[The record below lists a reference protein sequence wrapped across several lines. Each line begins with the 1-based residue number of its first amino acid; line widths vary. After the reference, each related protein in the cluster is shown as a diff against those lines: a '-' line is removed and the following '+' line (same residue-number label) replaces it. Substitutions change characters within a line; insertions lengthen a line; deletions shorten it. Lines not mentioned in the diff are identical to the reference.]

1 MCEKNKGVQEKS
13 HQRAVNQ
20 LIQYVQSL
28 IHNVKSKLLKF
39 KTGLQ
44 SIYDNLRDLKI
55 NVDYA

>member
-1 MCEKNKGVQEKS
+1 MCEKNKRVQEKLY
-13 HQRAVNQ
+13 QRAVNQ
-20 LIQYVQSL
+20 LIQYVQL
-28 IHNVKSKLLKF
+28 FIHNVKSKLLKF